1 MQSLNIGQPELQ
13 VKTVLYAVLQMTEQI
28 DRTPQSRGECD
39 MTCIFCVQVHFL
51 INLIRSLA
59 Y

>member
-39 MTCIFCVQVHFL
+39 MTCIFCVQVHCF
-51 INLIRSLA
+51 
-59 Y
+59 